1 MEQEPEKVEVKRANN
16 SHANDRPP
24 SFLSRLNNA
33 IAPLAG
39 GLLLDSLD
47 ITTFGPVGL
56 YIGLF
61 VGFATGWWISSVYGF
76 GTKTKLIWSLLAG
89 IYCMMPSTEFFPIAT
104 TISVIGR
111 FCQTPKK

>member
-1 MEQEPEKVEVKRANN
+1 MEQEPEKVEVKRVTNPDQN
-16 SHANDRPP
+16 SPAP

-47 ITTFGPVGL
+47 IATFGPVGL
-56 YIGLF
+56 YLGLF
-61 VGFATGWWISSVYGF
+61 IGFTAGWWISSVYGF
-76 GTKTKLIWSLLAG
+76 QNKTKIIWSLLAG